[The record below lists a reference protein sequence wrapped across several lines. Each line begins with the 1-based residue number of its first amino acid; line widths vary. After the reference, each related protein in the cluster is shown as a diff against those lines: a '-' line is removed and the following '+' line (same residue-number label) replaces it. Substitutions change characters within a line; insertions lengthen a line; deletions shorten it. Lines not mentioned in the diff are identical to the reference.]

1 MDHLEKSAVPLT
13 TTRVEHGSRG
23 ILVKPI
29 TLVDGESRCKIPA
42 RVAAAGREC

>member
-13 TTRVEHGSRG
+13 TTRVEHGSRR

-29 TLVDGESRCKIPA
+29 TLINVGIRCNIPA
-42 RVAAAGREC
+42 GLAAADEEC